1 MADGGT
7 GPLDAAN
14 WVTAVRAVLEPIADA
29 DRAAAMQAYM
39 KDVAPFLGVPAPAR
53 RAATRPLGRPPADLL
68 PDVCRALWRE
78 PEREFAYVAA
88 DWLVAAAR
96 RGPAEWL
103 GLCRELVRSR
113 SWWDTVDVLA
123 HAVGALVVAHPALV
137 AEMDRW
143 VADEDMW
150 VARAAILHQLGRQ
163 ALTDRERLFRLCL
176 ARADDPRFFICK
188 AIGWALRDLAW
199 TDPGAVAAFVDRHR
213 AVLSPLSVREATKN
227 LARSEERRARRASPG

>member
-1 MADGGT
+1 M
-7 GPLDAAN
+7 
-14 WVTAVRAVLEPIADA
+14 
-29 DRAAAMQAYM
+29 
-39 KDVAPFLGVPAPAR
+39 R
-53 RAATRPLGRPPADLL
+53 RCAPLGRPPAHLL

-78 PEREFAYVAA
+78 PERELAYVAA

-103 GLCRELVRSR
+103 DLCRELVASR
-113 SWWDTVDVLA
+113 SWWDTVDTLA
-123 HAVGALVVAHPALV
+123 HAVGALVVAHPGLV

-150 VARAAILHQLGRQ
+150 VARAAILHQLGRKG
-163 ALTDRERLFRLCL
+163 LTDRERLFRLCL
-176 ARADDPRFFICK
+176 ARADDPRFFIRK

-213 AVLSPLSVREATKN
+213 GELSPLSVREATKN
-227 LARSEERRARRASPG
+227 LERAEVRRARRASPD